1 MTMPA
6 TRPARHRLAI
16 VCSHAIQYLAPWFR
30 VLAQSPRLDV
40 TVLYGDDHGLTRGGH
55 DPGFGRDVRWDVDL
69 LSGYRSERL
78 RNDSPRPGVGTFTGI
93 ASTQVFGRLTPAR
106 FDAVLIQGWNFAL
119 YPLALA
125 AARLRGLP
133 VLLRAESVR
142 FEGEPPAPATTP
154 RAVLKRAVL
163 RRYLGA
169 CAAALYVSRG
179 NRRLLKDY
187 GVPDERLFSSP
198 YAVDGERFAL
208 PAPERRAAR
217 EAVRARLGIRGDR
230 PLLLFVGKLQPVKA
244 PALLLDAYA
253 ALRARGT
260 DAALCLAG
268 DGPLRETLAAR
279 TNAGDRALADVILAG
294 FQNQSELPALYA
306 AADALVLPSV
316 RETFG
321 VVVVEAM
328 HAGLPVVASDRVGC
342 AEDLITPGHT
352 GEIFPQGDAAAL
364 TAALERLLGPGT
376 GTGAIARCQ
385 ARGEEARARAATW
398 SYAEAT
404 AGLVAALDAVVGR

>member
-1 MTMPA
+1 MTTPA
-6 TRPARHRLAI
+6 ARPAPYRLAI

-30 VLAQSPRLDV
+30 ALAQSPRLDV

-93 ASTQVFGRLTPAR
+93 ASTQVFGRLTRAR

-133 VLLRAESVR
+133 VLVRAESVR
-142 FEGEPPAPATTP
+142 FAGEPPAPASTP
-154 RAVLKRAVL
+154 RAALKRAVL

-169 CAAALYVSRG
+169 CAAALYVSSG
-179 NRRLLKDY
+179 NRRLLRDY
-187 GVPDERLFSSP
+187 GVPDARLFASP
-198 YAVDGERFAL
+198 YAVDGARFAL
-208 PAPERRAAR
+208 PAAEHRAAR
-217 EAVRARLGIRGDR
+217 AAVRARLGVRSDQ

-244 PALLLDAYA
+244 PALLLDAHA
-253 ALRARGT
+253 ALRESGS

-268 DGPLRETLAAR
+268 DGPLRESLAAR
-279 TNAGDRALADVILAG
+279 IRARAIPGVTLAG

-342 AEDLITPGHT
+342 AEDLVTPGRT

-364 TAALERLLGPGT
+364 TAALTRLLGSGPGPD
-376 GTGAIARCQ
+376 AIARCQ
-385 ARGEEARARAATW
+385 ARGAQARARAATW

>member
-1 MTMPA
+1 MTTPA
-6 TRPARHRLAI
+6 ARPAPYRLAI

-30 VLAQSPRLDV
+30 DLAQDPRLDV

-55 DPGFGRDVRWDVDL
+55 DPGFGREVRWDVDL
-69 LSGYRSERL
+69 RSGYRSERL

-93 ASTQVFGRLTPAR
+93 ASTQVFGRLTRAR

-133 VLLRAESVR
+133 VLIRAESVR
-142 FEGEPPAPATTP
+142 FADEPPAATP
-154 RAVLKRAVL
+154 RAALKRAVL

-169 CAAALYVSRG
+169 CAAALYVSSA
-179 NRRLLKDY
+179 NRRLLADY
-187 GVPDERLFSSP
+187 GVPDERLFASP
-198 YAVDGERFAL
+198 YAVDGARFAL
-208 PAPERRAAR
+208 PAAEHRAAR
-217 EAVRARLGIRGDR
+217 ASVRARLGVRSDQ

-268 DGPLRETLAAR
+268 DGLLRESLAAQIR
-279 TNAGDRALADVILAG
+279 ARDLAGVTLAG

-342 AEDLITPGHT
+342 AEDLVTPGRT
-352 GEIFPQGDAAAL
+352 GELFPQGDAAAL
-364 TAALERLLGPGT
+364 TAALTRLLGSGPGPD
-376 GTGAIARCQ
+376 AIARCR
-385 ARGEEARARAATW
+385 ARGEQARARAATW

-404 AGLVAALDAVVGR
+404 AGLIAALDAVIGR